1 MKNYSK
7 IFKWLMIALIVV
19 SVILLVLGFVKGF
32 EANDGKAVENLLRWG
47 YVMLGLA
54 VVAAIVVSA
63 IVGFINNPK
72 SIIKLLIGLVAVAAV
87 CFVVYLISKGNP
99 AVGLTVDQPSAST
112 LKLTDTILNLTYLV
126 GGVAIA
132 SIVVGE
138 VISAIRNKK

>member
-7 IFKWLMIALIVV
+7 IFKWLMIALILV
-19 SVILLVLGFVKGF
+19 SVILLVMGFVKGF

-47 YVMLGLA
+47 YVMIGIA
-54 VVAAIVVSA
+54 VCAAIIVSA

-87 CFVVYLISKGNP
+87 CFVVYLVSKGNP
-99 AVGLTVDQPSAST
+99 AVGLTVDQPSAQT

-132 SIVVGE
+132 SIVLGE
-138 VISAIRNKK
+138 VISAIRNRK

>member
-1 MKNYSK
+1 
-7 IFKWLMIALIVV
+7 MIALIVV

-32 EANDGKAVENLLRWG
+32 EANDGRGVENLLRWA
-47 YVMLGLA
+47 YVMLGIA
-54 VVAAIVVSA
+54 ICAAIIVSA

-87 CFVVYLISKGNP
+87 CFVVYLVSKGNP

>member
-19 SVILLVLGFVKGF
+19 SVVLLVLGFVKGF
-32 EANDGKAVENLLRWG
+32 EANDGAAVENLLRWA
-47 YVMLGLA
+47 YVMVGLA
-54 VVAAIVVSA
+54 VIAAIVVSA

-72 SIIKLLIGLVAVAAV
+72 SVIKILIGLLAIAAV
-87 CFVVYLISKGNP
+87 CFVVYLVSKGEP
-99 AVGLTVDQPSAST
+99 AVGLTVEQPSAST

-126 GGVAIA
+126 GGLAIV
-132 SIVVGE
+132 SIIVGE

>member
-1 MKNYSK
+1 
-7 IFKWLMIALIVV
+7 MIALIAV

-47 YVMLGLA
+47 YVMIGIA
-54 VVAAIVVSA
+54 VCAAIIVSA

-87 CFVVYLISKGNP
+87 CFVVYLVSKGNP
-99 AVGLTVDQPSAST
+99 AVGLTVDQPSAQT

-132 SIVVGE
+132 SIVLGE
-138 VISAIRNKK
+138 VISAIRNRK

>member
-1 MKNYSK
+1 
-7 IFKWLMIALIVV
+7 MIALIVV
-19 SVILLVLGFVKGF
+19 SVVLLVLGFVKGF
-32 EANDGKAVENLLRWG
+32 EANDGQAVENLLRWG

-54 VVAAIVVSA
+54 VVAAIIVSA

-72 SIIKLLIGLVAVAAV
+72 SVIKLLIGLVAVAAV

-132 SIVVGE
+132 SIIVGE
-138 VISAIRNKK
+138 VISAVRNKK

>member
-19 SVILLVLGFVKGF
+19 SVVLLVLGFVKGF
-32 EANDGKAVENLLRWG
+32 EANDGQAVENLLRWG

-54 VVAAIVVSA
+54 VVAAIIVSA

-72 SIIKLLIGLVAVAAV
+72 SVIKLLIGLVAVAAV

-132 SIVVGE
+132 SIIVGE

>member
-1 MKNYSK
+1 
-7 IFKWLMIALIVV
+7 MIALIVV

-32 EANDGKAVENLLRWG
+32 EANDGRGVENLLRWA
-47 YVMLGLA
+47 YVMLGIA
-54 VVAAIVVSA
+54 VCAAIIVSA
-63 IVGFINNPK
+63 IVSFINNPK

-87 CFVVYLISKGNP
+87 CFVVYLVSKGNP

-132 SIVVGE
+132 SIIIGE

>member
-7 IFKWLMIALIVV
+7 IFKWLMIALILV
-19 SVILLVLGFVKGF
+19 SVILLVMGFVKGF
-32 EANDGKAVENLLRWG
+32 ETNDGKAVENLLRWG
-47 YVMLGLA
+47 YVMIGIA
-54 VVAAIVVSA
+54 VCAAIIVSA

-87 CFVVYLISKGNP
+87 CFVVYLVSKGNP
-99 AVGLTVDQPSAST
+99 AVGLTVDQPSAQT

-132 SIVVGE
+132 SIVLGE
-138 VISAIRNKK
+138 VISAIRNRK

>member
-1 MKNYSK
+1 
-7 IFKWLMIALIVV
+7 MIALIAV

-32 EANDGKAVENLLRWG
+32 EANDGRGVDNLLRWA
-47 YVMLGLA
+47 YVMLGIAVFAAIIVSA
-54 VVAAIVVSA
+54 VVS
-63 IVGFINNPK
+63 FINNPK
-72 SIIKLLIGLVAVAAV
+72 SVVKLLIGLVAVAAV
-87 CFVVYLISKGNP
+87 CFVVYLVSKGNP

-132 SIVVGE
+132 SIIVGE

>member
-1 MKNYSK
+1 MV
-7 IFKWLMIALIVV
+7 ALIVV
-19 SVILLVLGFVKGF
+19 SVVLLVLGFVKGF
-32 EANDGKAVENLLRWG
+32 EANDGQAVENLLRWG

-54 VVAAIVVSA
+54 VVAAIIVSA

-72 SIIKLLIGLVAVAAV
+72 SVIKLLIGLVAVAAV

-132 SIVVGE
+132 SIIVGE

>member
-1 MKNYSK
+1 
-7 IFKWLMIALIVV
+7 MIALIVV
-19 SVILLVLGFVKGF
+19 SVVLLVLGFVKGF

-47 YVMLGLA
+47 YVMLGIA
-54 VVAAIVVSA
+54 VFAAIIVSA

-72 SIIKLLIGLVAVAAV
+72 SIVKLLIGLVAVAAV
-87 CFVVYLISKGNP
+87 CFVVYLVSKGNP

-132 SIVVGE
+132 SIILGE
-138 VISAIRNKK
+138 VISAIRNRK

>member
-1 MKNYSK
+1 
-7 IFKWLMIALIVV
+7 MIALIAV

-32 EANDGKAVENLLRWG
+32 EANDGRGVENLLRWA
-47 YVMLGLA
+47 YVMLGIA
-54 VVAAIVVSA
+54 ICAAIIVSA

-72 SIIKLLIGLVAVAAV
+72 GIIKLLIGLVAIAAV
-87 CFVVYLISKGNP
+87 CFVVYLLSKGNP

-132 SIVVGE
+132 SIIVGE

>member
-1 MKNYSK
+1 
-7 IFKWLMIALIVV
+7 MIALIVV

-87 CFVVYLISKGNP
+87 CFVVYLVSKGNP

>member
-1 MKNYSK
+1 
-7 IFKWLMIALIVV
+7 MIALIAV

-32 EANDGKAVENLLRWG
+32 EANDGRGVENLLRWA
-47 YVMLGLA
+47 YVLLGLA
-54 VVAAIVVSA
+54 VFAAIIVSAVVS
-63 IVGFINNPK
+63 FINNPK
-72 SIIKLLIGLVAVAAV
+72 SVVKLLIGLVAVAAV
-87 CFVVYLISKGNP
+87 CFVVYLVSKGNP

-132 SIVVGE
+132 SIIVGE

>member
-1 MKNYSK
+1 
-7 IFKWLMIALIVV
+7 MIALIAV

-47 YVMLGLA
+47 YVMIGIA
-54 VVAAIVVSA
+54 VCAAIIVSA

-87 CFVVYLISKGNP
+87 CFVVYLVSKGNP
-99 AVGLTVDQPSAST
+99 AVGLTVDQPSAQT

-132 SIVVGE
+132 SIVIGE
-138 VISAIRNKK
+138 VISAIRNRK

>member
-7 IFKWLMIALIVV
+7 LFKWLMIALIAV

-32 EANDGKAVENLLRWG
+32 EANDGRGVDNLLRWA
-47 YVMLGLA
+47 YVMLGIAVFAAIIVSA
-54 VVAAIVVSA
+54 VVS
-63 IVGFINNPK
+63 FINNPK
-72 SIIKLLIGLVAVAAV
+72 SVVKLLIGLVAVAAV
-87 CFVVYLISKGNP
+87 CFVVYLVSKGNP

-132 SIVVGE
+132 SIIVGE

>member
-1 MKNYSK
+1 
-7 IFKWLMIALIVV
+7 MIALILV
-19 SVILLVLGFVKGF
+19 SVILLVMGFVKGF

-47 YVMLGLA
+47 YVMIGIA
-54 VVAAIVVSA
+54 VCAAIIVSA

-87 CFVVYLISKGNP
+87 CFVVYLVSKGNP

-132 SIVVGE
+132 SIIVGE

>member
-1 MKNYSK
+1 MV
-7 IFKWLMIALIVV
+7 ALIVV
-19 SVILLVLGFVKGF
+19 SVVLLVLGFVKGF
-32 EANDGKAVENLLRWG
+32 EANDGRGVENLLRWA

-54 VVAAIVVSA
+54 VFAAIIFSA

-132 SIVVGE
+132 SIIVGE

>member
-1 MKNYSK
+1 MV
-7 IFKWLMIALIVV
+7 ALIVV
-19 SVILLVLGFVKGF
+19 SFVLLVLGFVKGF
-32 EANDGKAVENLLRWG
+32 EANDGRGVENLLRWA
-47 YVMLGLA
+47 YVVLGIAICAA
-54 VVAAIVVSA
+54 VIVSA

-87 CFVVYLISKGNP
+87 CFVVYLVSKGNP

-132 SIVVGE
+132 SIIVGE

>member
-1 MKNYSK
+1 
-7 IFKWLMIALIVV
+7 MIALIVV
-19 SVILLVLGFVKGF
+19 SVVLLVLGFVKGF
-32 EANDGKAVENLLRWG
+32 ESSDGAAVDNLLRWA
-47 YVMLGLA
+47 YVMLALA

-72 SIIKLLIGLVAVAAV
+72 SVIKILIGLVAIAAV
-87 CFVVYLISKGNP
+87 CFVVYLVSKGEP

-126 GGVAIA
+126 GGLAIVP
-132 SIVVGE
+132 IIVGE

>member
-1 MKNYSK
+1 
-7 IFKWLMIALIVV
+7 MIALILV
-19 SVILLVLGFVKGF
+19 SVILLVMGFVKGF
-32 EANDGKAVENLLRWG
+32 EANDGRGVENLLRWA

-54 VVAAIVVSA
+54 VFAAIIVSAVVS
-63 IVGFINNPK
+63 FINNPK
-72 SIIKLLIGLVAVAAV
+72 SVVKLLIGLVAVAAV
-87 CFVVYLISKGNP
+87 CFVVYLVSKGNP

-132 SIVVGE
+132 SIIVGE

>member
-1 MKNYSK
+1 
-7 IFKWLMIALIVV
+7 MIALIAV

-32 EANDGKAVENLLRWG
+32 EANDGRGVENLLRWA
-47 YVMLGLA
+47 YVMLGIA
-54 VVAAIVVSA
+54 ICAAIIVSA

-87 CFVVYLISKGNP
+87 CFVVYLLSKGNP

-132 SIVVGE
+132 SIIVGE

>member
-1 MKNYSK
+1 
-7 IFKWLMIALIVV
+7 MIALIVV

>member
-7 IFKWLMIALIVV
+7 LFKWLMIALIAV

-32 EANDGKAVENLLRWG
+32 EANDGRGVENLLRWA

-54 VVAAIVVSA
+54 VFAAIIVSAVVS
-63 IVGFINNPK
+63 FINNPK
-72 SIIKLLIGLVAVAAV
+72 SVVKLLIGLVAVAAV
-87 CFVVYLISKGNP
+87 CFVVYLVSKGNP

-132 SIVVGE
+132 SIIVGE

>member
-7 IFKWLMIALIVV
+7 IFKWLTIALIAV

-32 EANDGKAVENLLRWG
+32 EANDGRGVENLLRWA
-47 YVMLGLA
+47 YVMLGIA
-54 VVAAIVVSA
+54 ICAAIIVSA

-72 SIIKLLIGLVAVAAV
+72 GIIKLLIGLVAIAAV
-87 CFVVYLISKGNP
+87 CFVVYLLSKGNP

-132 SIVVGE
+132 SIIVGE